1 MTLKEFLEKNNPIA
15 FETIPGQLIINVIT
29 GNNIV
34 NGLNVDTSSIESGI
48 VSTRETEFTVENNIL
63 TVAGL
68 TLNTVTTTLL
78 GFKDGV

>member
-1 MTLKEFLEKNNPIA
+1 MI
-15 FETIPGQLIINVIT
+15 
-29 GNNIV
+29 IV

-48 VSTRETEFTVENNIL
+48 VLTRETEFTVENNIL